1 MKEIT
6 EKLEEIVK
14 KENIFQDE
22 PMSKHTSFR
31 IGGKADYYV
40 KVETEDALKELLN
53 LAKSEKLSYH
63 VIGNGTNLLVRE
75 KGIRGLVMQ
84 LDFKDYV
91 IGKQQN
97 FAYIT
102 AGSGMA
108 LSKLA
113 LLALENELSGLECMA
128 GIPGTVGGAIFMNA
142 GAFGREMKDVVI
154 FSKCMDKNGKIKEL
168 NLQSHEFGYRTSA
181 FEKNDLIILET
192 TLKMEYGAKEK
203 IKKKMEECKK
213 LRMKNQPLDFPNAG
227 SVFKRN
233 EDAPVAKLIDE
244 CGLKGFRIGDAEVST
259 KHAGFIVNKGK
270 ATASEVLQ
278 VIETIQTEVKKKF
291 NKEIRLEIIVMG
303 EE

>member
-1 MKEIT
+1 MKDIT

-14 KENIFQDE
+14 KENIYQNE

-31 IGGKADYYV
+31 IGGMADYYV
-40 KVETEDALKELLN
+40 KVETEEALRKLLD
-53 LAKSEKLSYH
+53 LAKSEKIPYQI
-63 VIGNGTNLLVRE
+63 IGNGTNLLVRE
-75 KGIRGLVMQ
+75 GGIRGLVLQ

-113 LLALENELSGLECMA
+113 LFALENELSGLECMA
-128 GIPGTVGGAIFMNA
+128 GIPGTVGGAIYMNA
-142 GAFGREMKDVVI
+142 GAFGREMKDVVV

-168 NLQSHEFGYRTSA
+168 NLQSHEFEYRKSA
-181 FEKNDLIILET
+181 FAKNGLIILET
-192 TLKMEYGAKEK
+192 TLKMEYGNKDK
-203 IKKKMEECKK
+203 IKQKMEECKK
-213 LRMKNQPLDFPNAG
+213 LRLKNQPLDFPNAG
-227 SVFKRN
+227 SIFKRN
-233 EDAPVAKLIDE
+233 YDVPVAKLIDE
-244 CGLKGFRIGDAEVST
+244 CGLKGYRIGDAEVST

-270 ATASEVLQ
+270 ATSHDVLQ
-278 VIETIQTEVKKKF
+278 LIEQIQKEVKKKF